1 MMDSFKRSLDNY
13 LTSNDREFGD
23 VNPCVDGHEWGDVM
37 VDSAGAYRLCCH
49 CDNELSVTADGIEG
63 ECDKCE
69 DTYELS
75 DRTNRCGECGN
86 CNKCC
91 THKKEGN

>member
-23 VNPCVDGHEWGDVM
+23 CNPCGDGHEWGEVM

-49 CDNELSVTADGIEG
+49 CDNELNVTEQG
-63 ECDKCE
+63 EATTLNQME
-69 DTYELS
+69 QE
-75 DRTNRCGECGN
+75 
-86 CNKCC
+86 
-91 THKKEGN
+91 KKDV